1 MQHTPPPPAPA
12 PHRKPSLI
20 ASDVQSTLKDI
31 KSTLDRTK
39 ALTAGAL
46 DDKRNGLDR
55 MIADKHHLSASM
67 APLQA
72 TSPKMCSPIWIPRHF
87 DQSGESLLDS
97 EPALLKNMSGD
108 EEEVD
113 TDLETDR
120 LLGHQRLEDHGFYD
134 EKVWIWLDR
143 RYGWI
148 AHKCIFD
155 HLHPRRHGAN
165 ANRRPVRCSPPRCPS
180 SHRNCSPPVPAPVS
194 PARFCGRA

>member
-1 MQHTPPPPAPA
+1 MVQHTPPPPAPA

-20 ASDVQSTLKDI
+20 GASAGDVQSTLKDI

-39 ALTAGAL
+39 ALTAGAM
-46 DDKRNGLDR
+46 DDSKRNGGGIDR
-55 MIADKHHLSASM
+55 MTGDSKHHLG
-67 APLQA
+67 APMTGVPGLQA

-134 EKVWIWLDR
+134 EKVW
-143 RYGWI
+143 
-148 AHKCIFD
+148 
-155 HLHPRRHGAN
+155 
-165 ANRRPVRCSPPRCPS
+165 RPVRPELKNS
-180 SHRNCSPPVPAPVS
+180 
-194 PARFCGRA
+194 